1 MNFLSL
7 IVYIPLQIMFVPLAL
22 IGMCWVAYRQ
32 IEISKNLGVSQ
43 TAIEILNARWT
54 MRAFGLRDDEA
65 TAKLAGVVPNT
76 SVFGLWLA
84 LLPLWLKLRIS
95 GKPFAYPRIPDARAE
110 GLANFIFFRTLHF
123 DQVIDRVIDDVEQ
136 FVMMGA
142 GYDTRAYGRFRR
154 DGVQVY

>member
-22 IGMCWVAYRQ
+22 IGVYWVAYRQ
-32 IEISKNLGVSQ
+32 IGISKKLGVSQ

-54 MRAFGLRDDEA
+54 MHAFGLRDDEA
-65 TAKLAGVVPNT
+65 TAKFAGVVPNT

-84 LLPLWLKLRIS
+84 LFPLWLKLQIS

-110 GLANFIFFRTLHF
+110 GLANFIIVRTLHF